1 MQMTTKQIRN
11 IVRNTGV
18 SIYGSWTDKCKC
30 KGKPNNKERLVAFAV
45 SDPDTLAAKLNKELA
60 LAGFSNRFY
69 ATDSSGADNYNFYA
83 RGGSYLRVKAVIA

>member
-11 IVRNTGV
+11 MVRNTGV
-18 SIYGSWTDKCKC
+18 SIYGSWTDKCK
-30 KGKPNNKERLVAFAV
+30 GKYDSKERLVAFAV
-45 SDPDTLAAKLNKELA
+45 SDPDTLVAKLNKELA